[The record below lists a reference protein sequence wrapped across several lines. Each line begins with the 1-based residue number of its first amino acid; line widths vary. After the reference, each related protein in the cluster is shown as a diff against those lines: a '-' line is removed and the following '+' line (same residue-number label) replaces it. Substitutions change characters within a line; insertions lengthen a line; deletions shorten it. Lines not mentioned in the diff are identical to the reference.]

1 MDTIPH
7 TNSHWFAW
15 QNFMIYQDPNCT
27 VPMDIG
33 GEQTLDASGTIYIP
47 TAALIMEG
55 NPSTIDG
62 GQFVAKTLSIQNGNM
77 NINYSAGNTA
87 QPVTPRL
94 AE

>member
-1 MDTIPH
+1 
-7 TNSHWFAW
+7 
-15 QNFMIYQDPNCT
+15 
-27 VPMDIG
+27 
-33 GEQTLDASGTIYIP
+33 
-47 TAALIMEG
+47 MEG